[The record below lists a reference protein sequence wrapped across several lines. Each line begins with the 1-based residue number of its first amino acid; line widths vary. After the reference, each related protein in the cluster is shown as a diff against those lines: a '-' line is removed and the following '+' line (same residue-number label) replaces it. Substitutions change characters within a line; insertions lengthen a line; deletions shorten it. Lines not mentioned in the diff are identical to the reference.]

1 MFFHLRPV
9 VFLAKSRAETLP
21 SATMDIELLRTVSI
35 MRNLS
40 EQELAEVAALFTR
53 RDVKNKERILQEG
66 YPVKN
71 FYIVCDGVAHVR
83 RLAQKREMLLGT
95 ITKGK
100 FFGEV
105 NLFDPGVSTASI
117 YAMKDLKLAVT
128 DYETL
133 RTYMSANPA
142 TGYKI
147 VTAMMGETS
156 RRLRSTSA
164 RLANSIYWTAAETL
178 HPEGPM

>member
-1 MFFHLRPV
+1 
-9 VFLAKSRAETLP
+9 
-21 SATMDIELLRTVSI
+21 MDIELLRTISI
-35 MRNLS
+35 MRDLS
-40 EQELAEVAALFTR
+40 ETELAQVAALFTR
-53 RDVKNKERILQEG
+53 RDVKNKERVLQEG
-66 YPVKN
+66 FPVKH

-100 FFGEV
+100 FFGEI

-117 YAMKDLKLAVT
+117 YAMKDLKLAMC

-133 RTYMSANPA
+133 RNFMSENPA

-147 VTAMMGETS
+147 VTGMMGEMS

-164 RLANSIYWTAAETL
+164 RLANSIYWTADETL
-178 HPEGPM
+178 NPTS

>member
-1 MFFHLRPV
+1 
-9 VFLAKSRAETLP
+9 
-21 SATMDIELLRTVSI
+21 MDIELLRTISI
-35 MRNLS
+35 MRDLS
-40 EQELAEVAALFTR
+40 ETELAQVAALFTR
-53 RDVKNKERILQEG
+53 RDVKNKERVLQEG
-66 YPVKN
+66 FPVKH

-100 FFGEV
+100 FFGEI

-117 YAMKDLKLAVT
+117 YAMKDLKLAMC

-133 RTYMSANPA
+133 RNFMSENPA

-147 VTAMMGETS
+147 VTGMMGEMA

-164 RLANSIYWTAAETL
+164 RLANSIYWTADETL
-178 HPEGPM
+178 NAAS

>member
-1 MFFHLRPV
+1 
-9 VFLAKSRAETLP
+9 
-21 SATMDIELLRTVSI
+21 MDIELLRTVSI
-35 MRNLS
+35 MRDLT
-40 EQELAEVAALFTR
+40 EPELAAVAALFTL
-53 RDVKNKERILQEG
+53 RDVKNKEKVLQEG
-66 YPVKN
+66 YPVSH

-100 FFGEV
+100 FFGEI

-117 YAMKDLKLAVT
+117 YAMKDLKLALC

-133 RTYMSANPA
+133 RSFMAAHPA

-147 VTAMMGETS
+147 VTGMMGEMA

-164 RLANSIYWTAAETL
+164 RLANSIYWTASETL
-178 HPEGPM
+178 KPSA

>member
-1 MFFHLRPV
+1 
-9 VFLAKSRAETLP
+9 
-21 SATMDIELLRTVSI
+21 MDIELLRTISI
-35 MRNLS
+35 MRNLN
-40 EQELAEVAALFTR
+40 ETELSEVAALFSR

-66 YPVKN
+66 FPVSH

-100 FFGEV
+100 FFGEI

-117 YAMKDLKLAVT
+117 YAMKDLKLAVC
-128 DYETL
+128 DYDTL
-133 RTYMSANPA
+133 RNYMAANPA

-147 VTAMMGETS
+147 VTAMMGEMA

-164 RLANSIYWTAAETL
+164 RLANSIYWTADEKIQPA
-178 HPEGPM
+178 GPM

>member
-1 MFFHLRPV
+1 
-9 VFLAKSRAETLP
+9 
-21 SATMDIELLRTVSI
+21 MDIELLRSISI
-35 MRNLS
+35 MRDLS
-40 EQELAEVAALFTR
+40 ETELAQVAALFTR
-53 RDVKNKERILQEG
+53 RDVKNKERVLQEG
-66 YPVKN
+66 FPVKH

-100 FFGEV
+100 FFGEI

-117 YAMKDLKLAVT
+117 YAMKDLKLAMC

-133 RTYMSANPA
+133 RNFMSENPA

-147 VTAMMGETS
+147 VTGMMGEMA

-164 RLANSIYWTAAETL
+164 RLANSIYWTADETL
-178 HPEGPM
+178 NAAS

>member
-1 MFFHLRPV
+1 
-9 VFLAKSRAETLP
+9 
-21 SATMDIELLRTVSI
+21 MDIELLRTISI
-35 MRNLS
+35 MRDLS
-40 EQELAEVAALFTR
+40 ETELAQVAALFTR
-53 RDVKNKERILQEG
+53 RDVKNKERVLQEG
-66 YPVKN
+66 FPVKH

-100 FFGEV
+100 FFGEI

-117 YAMKDLKLAVT
+117 YAMKDLKLALC
-128 DYETL
+128 DYDTL
-133 RTYMSANPA
+133 RNFMTENPA

-147 VTAMMGETS
+147 VTGMMGEMA

-164 RLANSIYWTAAETL
+164 RLANSIYWTADETL
-178 HPEGPM
+178 NAAS

>member
-1 MFFHLRPV
+1 
-9 VFLAKSRAETLP
+9 
-21 SATMDIELLRTVSI
+21 MDIELLRTISI
-35 MRNLS
+35 MRDLN
-40 EQELAEVAALFTR
+40 EQELAAVAALFTR
-53 RDVKNKERILQEG
+53 RDVKNKEKVLQEG
-66 YPVKN
+66 YPVN
-71 FYIVCDGVAHVR
+71 HFYIVCDGVAHVR

-100 FFGEV
+100 FFGEI

-117 YAMKDLKLAVT
+117 YAMKDLKLAVC

-133 RTYMSANPA
+133 RNFMSANPA

-147 VTAMMGETS
+147 ATGMMGEMA

-164 RLANSIYWTAAETL
+164 RLANSIYWTADETL
-178 HPEGPM
+178 NPAM

>member
-1 MFFHLRPV
+1 
-9 VFLAKSRAETLP
+9 
-21 SATMDIELLRTVSI
+21 MDIELLRTISI
-35 MRNLS
+35 MRDLT
-40 EQELAEVAALFTR
+40 ETELLAVAALFTR

-66 YPVKN
+66 FPVKH

-100 FFGEV
+100 FFGEI

-117 YAMKDLKLAVT
+117 YAMKDLKLALC
-128 DYETL
+128 DYDTL
-133 RTYMSANPA
+133 RGFMAANPA

-147 VTAMMGETS
+147 VTGMMSEMS

-164 RLANSIYWTAAETL
+164 RLANSIYWTASEVLDAAS
-178 HPEGPM
+178 